1 MFVLD
6 CSVTMSWFFEG
17 ESENSAYADKVL
29 ERLKVED
36 ALVPRLWHLEVLN
49 VLLASERRRR
59 VTPTDS
65 DRFLEYLSL
74 LPITT
79 DPMPVTIQDRE
90 VLGLARKYQ
99 LSSYDTAYL
108 ALAVG
113 EELKIATQD
122 RGLAAAAK
130 ALGVWLDC

>member
-6 CSVTMSWFFEG
+6 CSVTMSWFFEE

-36 ALVPRLWHLEVLN
+36 ALVPRLWHLEVLT
-49 VLLASERRRR
+49 VLLVSERRCR

-113 EELKIATQD
+113 EALKIATQD